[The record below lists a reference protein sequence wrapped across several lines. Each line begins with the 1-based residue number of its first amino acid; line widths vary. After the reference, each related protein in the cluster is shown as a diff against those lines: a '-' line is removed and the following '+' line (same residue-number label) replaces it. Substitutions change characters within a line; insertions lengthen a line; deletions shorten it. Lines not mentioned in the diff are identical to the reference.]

1 MVIGGVLFFLWSGG
15 ELLIYVTMA
24 TAGDPSVLLL
34 TVSVFYPLR
43 YDGENIKK
51 RKHCRR
57 TVLGP
62 IDDHRSRLPISINN
76 QTSTSNYVVGTE
88 MNKR

>member
-1 MVIGGVLFFLWSGG
+1 MVIGGVLVFLWSGG

-43 YDGENIKK
+43 YDEENVKKKK
-51 RKHCRR
+51 RNIAGGLCW
-57 TVLGP
+57 P
-62 IDDHRSRLPISINN
+62 IDDHIVPVYRFP
-76 QTSTSNYVVGTE
+76 STTRPARPT
-88 MNKR
+88 M

>member
-24 TAGDPSVLLL
+24 TAGAPSVLLL

-43 YDGENIKK
+43 YDGENI
-51 RKHCRR
+51 
-57 TVLGP
+57 
-62 IDDHRSRLPISINN
+62 
-76 QTSTSNYVVGTE
+76 
-88 MNKR
+88 

>member
-24 TAGDPSVLLL
+24 TAGDQSVLLL

-43 YDGENIKK
+43 YDGENI
-51 RKHCRR
+51 
-57 TVLGP
+57 
-62 IDDHRSRLPISINN
+62 
-76 QTSTSNYVVGTE
+76 
-88 MNKR
+88 